1 MLGAAS
7 AKGDVMSYQS
17 IRGRL
22 LATTMLGAAAAAAL
36 TAMPAA
42 AQTSAQTQ
50 VQEIV
55 VTGSRIRRV
64 DTETAAPV
72 LTVDQQ
78 SFTDRGVVQAGDLM
92 NQISSNI
99 PSFPIAPGS
108 GAAAGAGQQ
117 FPNLFGLGPGR
128 TLTLVNGRRFVAS
141 SNGLAGSSVDT
152 NMIPLGLLDRVEVV
166 QGGGAAVY
174 GSDAIAGVINYVL
187 KTDFEGVVLD
197 AQTGISSRNDYPV
210 HSLRGTFGKNFL
222 EDRANLAVNLEW
234 SKSDSL
240 LDYDRPRSN
249 LGRITV
255 PNPANTS
262 GTDGIPS
269 IKEIVDAR
277 FWEFNPNGVIFTTPA
292 PVPAFLLGQQFTSA
306 GALAAFNPG
315 SIQGVPFASGGDGL
329 TYRELAALRTG
340 IERFSVNAIGHY
352 DLTDRVRLTG
362 EMLYGRTEGADPY
375 AVQSSNTVLNNA
387 ASGSGVI
394 AFTRTNAF
402 LSPATLAQLTAL
414 RPAFGAGA
422 PLFLSKWFDD
432 LLPTREGTQVT
443 ESYRVL
449 AGLEGDFDLA
459 ERNFYWSATVS
470 RGVTEGRQE
479 AFGVNTAR
487 FNNAINAVRNTA
499 GTIVCAINADATTA
513 NDDAACVPI
522 NPFGAGNVSAEAR
535 AYATTLTGQEFYNV
549 QDNFLA
555 TLGGDLFTLP
565 AGPVQFVLA
574 YEHRAED
581 AKFVPLPAAQQGLT
595 GSRVPTVAT
604 RGEYN
609 TNEYS
614 AELLVPILG
623 GDLTLPFAQSLEFEG
638 ALRRVQNS
646 LAGDEDVWGA
656 GLRWGVFE
664 GLTLR
669 GSLSRN
675 FRAPTLEQ
683 LLAPS
688 RTALGSIGQ
697 DPCDADRINSG
708 PAPATRLA
716 NCQALFAANPGFGP
730 LATFQ
735 NPAENFAAALI
746 TTGGNPD
753 LRNEISDTTTYG
765 FIFQP
770 TFVPG
775 LTVAIDRVEVDL
787 TDGLS
792 AFTPL
797 NFMATCFDASPQPA
811 DICSRF
817 TRTSTGA
824 TATAQTTTFNAGLVT
839 YRGET
844 YFAGYT
850 FAPGRFFGDAD
861 WGDLDLSVEA
871 THTAKL
877 ETSVTGF
884 DQARLEG
891 SVANPDWTT
900 RFDARHVRGPMRL
913 TYSMIYLP
921 EVKAAPTATIEN
933 NPNPIIPRNIRHSVS
948 GQYNF
953 GKYTVRAGVINLT
966 DEEPSYPTRNYGD
979 ILGRQYYVGL
989 NARF

>member
-1 MLGAAS
+1 
-7 AKGDVMSYQS
+7 MSYQT

-22 LATTMLGAAAAAAL
+22 LATTMLGAAMAAAL
-36 TAMPAA
+36 SAAPAV
-42 AQTSAQTQ
+42 AQTTDATQ
-50 VQEIV
+50 IQEII

-78 SFTDRGVVQAGDLM
+78 SFTDRGVVQVGDLM

-99 PSFPIAPGS
+99 PNYPIAAGS
-108 GAAAGAGQQ
+108 GTAAGAGQQ

-187 KTDFEGVVLD
+187 KTNFEGIELD
-197 AQTGISSRNDYPV
+197 AQTGISSRSDYPV
-210 HSLRGTFGKNFL
+210 HALRGTFGKNFL
-222 EDRANLAVNLEW
+222 DARGNVALNLEW
-234 SKSDSL
+234 SQNDSL

-262 GTDGIPS
+262 NTDGIPS
-269 IKEIVDAR
+269 VKEIFDAR

-292 PVPAFLLGQQFTSA
+292 PVPGFLLGQQFTSA
-306 GALAAFNPG
+306 GGIAAYNPG
-315 SIQGVPFASGGDGL
+315 SIQGVPFASGGEGQ

-340 IERFSVNAIGHY
+340 VERFSANAIGHF

-362 EMLYGRTEGADPY
+362 ELLYGRTEGTDPY
-375 AVQSSNTVLNNA
+375 AAQSSYTVLNNA
-387 ASGSGVI
+387 ASGAGVI
-394 AFTRTNAF
+394 TFTRTNPF
-402 LSPATLAQLTAL
+402 LSPATVAQLTAL

-432 LLPTREGTQVT
+432 LLPTREGSQVT
-443 ESYRVL
+443 ESYRAL
-449 AGLEGDFDLA
+449 AGLEGDFDFA
-459 ERNFYWSATVS
+459 ERNFYWSATAS

-479 AFGVNTAR
+479 AWGVDTAR
-487 FNNAINAVRNTA
+487 FNNAINAVRNSA
-499 GTIVCAINADATTA
+499 GTIVCAINADASTA
-513 NDDAACVPI
+513 NDDAACAPI
-522 NPFGAGNVSAEAR
+522 NPFGNGNVSPEAR
-535 AYATTLTGQEFYNV
+535 AYATVQTGQEFYNV

-555 TLGGDLFTLP
+555 TVGGDLFTLP
-565 AGPVQFVLA
+565 AGPAKFSLA
-574 YEHRAED
+574 YEYRRES
-581 AKFVPLPAAQQGLT
+581 AKFVPLEASQRGLT

-604 RGEYN
+604 RGEYD

-623 GDLTLPFAQSLEFEG
+623 GDVTLPFARSVEFEG
-638 ALRRVQNS
+638 AFRRVKNS
-646 LAGDEDVWGA
+646 LAGSEDVWGA
-656 GLRWGVFE
+656 GLRWEVFD

-669 GSLSRN
+669 GSRSRN

-688 RTALGSIGQ
+688 RTALASVGQ
-697 DPCDADRINSG
+697 DPCDADRISGG

-716 NCQALFAANPGFGP
+716 NCQALFAANPSYGP

-735 NPAENFAAALI
+735 NPAENFAAALV

-753 LRNEISDTTTYG
+753 LRNEISDTTTIG

-770 TFVPG
+770 TFAPG
-775 LTVAIDRVEVDL
+775 LTIVVDRIEVDL

-792 AFTPL
+792 PFTPQ
-797 NFMATCFDASPQPA
+797 NFMETCYDSSPQPA

-817 TRTSTGA
+817 TRDATGA
-824 TATAQTTTFNAGLVT
+824 TATAQTTTFNAGEVT

-844 YFAGYT
+844 YFVGYT

-861 WGDLDLSVEA
+861 WGNLDLSIEA

-884 DQARLEG
+884 DRSRLEG
-891 SVANPDWTT
+891 TVANPDWTT
-900 RFDARHVRGPMRL
+900 RFDARHVRGPVRL

-921 EVKAAPTATIEN
+921 EVKATPTATIEN
-933 NPNPIIPRNIRHSVS
+933 NPNPIIERNIRHSVS
-948 GQYNF
+948 GQYDF

>member
-1 MLGAAS
+1 MN
-7 AKGDVMSYQS
+7 DQS
-17 IRGRL
+17 IRRRL
-22 LATTMLGAAAAAAL
+22 LATTVLGAAMAAAL
-36 TAMPAA
+36 SAAPA
-42 AQTSAQTQ
+42 SAQTGDDTQ
-50 VQEIV
+50 LQEII

-64 DTETAAPV
+64 EVDTAAPV
-72 LTVDQQ
+72 LSVDQQ
-78 SFTDRGVVQAGDLM
+78 SFTDRGVVQVGDLM

-99 PSFPIAPGS
+99 PNYPIAAGS
-108 GAAAGAGQQ
+108 GSAAGAGQQ
-117 FPNLFGLGPGR
+117 FPNLFGLGAGR

-187 KTDFEGVVLD
+187 KTNFEGVELD
-197 AQTGISSRNDYPV
+197 AQTGISSRSDYPV
-210 HSLRGTFGKNFL
+210 HALRGTFGKNFMD
-222 EDRANLAVNLEW
+222 DRGNVALNLEW
-234 SKSDSL
+234 SQNDSL

-255 PNPANTS
+255 PNSANTS
-262 GTDGIPS
+262 STDGIPS
-269 IKEIVDAR
+269 VKEIFDAR

-292 PVPAFLLGQQFTSA
+292 PVPGFLLGQQFTSA
-306 GALAAFNPG
+306 GGIAAYNPG

-340 IERFSVNAIGHY
+340 VERFSANAIGHF

-362 EMLYGRTEGADPY
+362 ELLYGRTEGTDPY
-375 AVQSSNTVLNNA
+375 AAQASNTVLNNA
-387 ASGSGVI
+387 ASGAGVI
-394 AFTRTNAF
+394 AFTRNNAF
-402 LSPATLAQLTAL
+402 LTPATVAQLTAL

-432 LLPTREGTQVT
+432 LLPTREGSQVT

-449 AGLEGDFDLA
+449 AGLEGDFDFA

-470 RGVTEGRQE
+470 RGVTDGRQE
-479 AFGVNTAR
+479 AWGVDAAR
-487 FNNAINAVRNTA
+487 FNNAVNAVRNGA
-499 GTIVCAINADATTA
+499 GTIVCAINADASTA
-513 NDDAACVPI
+513 NDDAACAPI
-522 NPFGAGNVSAEAR
+522 NPFGNGNVSPEAR
-535 AYATTLTGQEFYNV
+535 AYATVQTGQEFYNV

-555 TLGGDLFTLP
+555 TLGGDLFDLP
-565 AGPVQFVLA
+565 AGPAKFSLA
-574 YEHRAED
+574 YEYRRES
-581 AKFVPLPAAQQGLT
+581 AKFVPLEASQRGLT

-604 RGEYN
+604 RGEYD

-614 AELLVPILG
+614 AELLVPIIG
-623 GDLTLPFAQSLEFEG
+623 GDVTLPFAQAVDFEG
-638 ALRRVQNS
+638 AFRRVKNS
-646 LAGDEDVWGA
+646 LAGSEDVWGA
-656 GLRWGVFE
+656 GLRWEVFE

-669 GSLSRN
+669 GSRSRN

-688 RTALGSIGQ
+688 RTALASVGH
-697 DPCDADRINSG
+697 DPCDADRISGG

-716 NCQALFAANPGFGP
+716 NCQALFAANPGYGP
-730 LATFQ
+730 LSTFQ
-735 NPAENFAAALI
+735 NPAENFNAALV

-753 LRNEISDTTTYG
+753 LRNEISDTITYG
-765 FIFQP
+765 LIFQP
-770 TFVPG
+770 TFAPG
-775 LTVAIDRVEVDL
+775 LTLVVDRIEVDL

-792 AFTPL
+792 PFTPQ
-797 NFMATCFDASPQPA
+797 NFMETCYDSSPQPA

-817 TRTSTGA
+817 TRDATGA
-824 TATAQTTTFNAGLVT
+824 TATAQTTTFNAGEVT

-850 FAPGRFFGDAD
+850 FSPGRFFGDAD
-861 WGDLDLSVEA
+861 WGTLDLSVEA
-871 THTAKL
+871 THTDKL

-884 DQARLEG
+884 DLTRSDG
-891 SVANPDWTT
+891 TVAIPDWTT
-900 RFDARHVRGPMRL
+900 RFDARHVRGPVRL

-921 EVKAAPTATIEN
+921 EVKATPTATIEN
-933 NPNPIIPRNIRHSVS
+933 NPNPIIERNIRHSVS
-948 GQYNF
+948 GQYDF
-953 GKYTVRAGVINLT
+953 GNYTVRAGVINLT
-966 DEEPSYPTRNYGD
+966 DEEPSYPTRNHGD

>member
-1 MLGAAS
+1 
-7 AKGDVMSYQS
+7 MSYQS

-22 LATTMLGAAAAAAL
+22 FATTMLGAAMAATL
-36 TAMPAA
+36 TAAPA
-42 AQTSAQTQ
+42 SAQSSDDTQ
-50 VQEIV
+50 LQEIV

-64 DTETAAPV
+64 EVDTAAPV

-78 SFTDRGVVQAGDLM
+78 SFTDRGVVQVGDLM

-99 PSFPIAPGS
+99 PNYPIAAGS
-108 GAAAGAGQQ
+108 GSAAGAGQQ
-117 FPNLFGLGPGR
+117 FPNLFGLGAGR

-187 KTDFEGVVLD
+187 KTNFEGVELD
-197 AQTGISSRNDYPV
+197 AQTGVSSRNDYPV
-210 HSLRGTFGKNFL
+210 HSLRGTFGKNFMD
-222 EDRANLAVNLEW
+222 DRGNVAVNLEW
-234 SKSDSL
+234 SQNDSL

-255 PNPANTS
+255 ANSANTS
-262 GTDGIPS
+262 STDGIPS
-269 IKEIVDAR
+269 IKEIFDAR

-292 PVPAFLLGQQFTSA
+292 PVPVFLLGQQFTPAGGVSA
-306 GALAAFNPG
+306 YNPG
-315 SIQGVPFASGGDGL
+315 SIQGVPFASGGEGL

-340 IERFSVNAIGHY
+340 VERFSANAIGHY
-352 DLTDRVRLTG
+352 DLTDRIRLTG
-362 EMLYGRTEGADPY
+362 ELLYGRTEGTDPY
-375 AVQSSNTVLNNA
+375 AAQSSYTVLNNA
-387 ASGSGVI
+387 ASGAGVI
-394 AFTRTNAF
+394 AFTRNNAF
-402 LSPATLAQLTAL
+402 LTPATVAQLTAL

-432 LLPTREGTQVT
+432 LLPTREGSQVT

-449 AGLEGDFDLA
+449 AGLEGDFDFA
-459 ERNFYWSATVS
+459 ERNFYWSVTAS

-479 AFGVNTAR
+479 AYGVDTAR
-487 FNNAINAVRNTA
+487 FNNAINAVRNGA
-499 GTIVCAINADATTA
+499 GTIVCAINADASTA
-513 NDDAACVPI
+513 NDDAACAPI
-522 NPFGAGNVSAEAR
+522 NPFGNGNVSPEAR
-535 AYATTLTGQEFYNV
+535 AYATVQTGQEFYNV
-549 QDNFLA
+549 QDNVLA
-555 TLGGDLFTLP
+555 TIGGDLFTLP
-565 AGPVQFVLA
+565 AGPAKFSLA
-574 YEHRAED
+574 FEHRREN
-581 AKFVPLPAAQQGLT
+581 AKFVPLEASQRGLT

-604 RGEYN
+604 RGEYD

-623 GDLTLPFAQSLEFEG
+623 GDVTLPFAQSVEFEG
-638 ALRRVQNS
+638 AFRRVKNS
-646 LAGDEDVWGA
+646 LAGSEDVWGA
-656 GLRWGVFE
+656 GLRWEVFE

-669 GSLSRN
+669 GSRSRN

-688 RTALGSIGQ
+688 RTALASVGQ
-697 DPCDADRINSG
+697 DPCDADRISGG

-716 NCQALFAANPGFGP
+716 NCQALFAANPGYGP
-730 LATFQ
+730 LSTFQ
-735 NPAENFAAALI
+735 NPAENFAAALV
-746 TTGGNPD
+746 TTGGNSD
-753 LRNEISDTTTYG
+753 LRNEIADTTTFG

-770 TFVPG
+770 TFAPG
-775 LTVAIDRVEVDL
+775 LTVVIDRIEVDL

-792 AFTPL
+792 PFTPQ
-797 NFMATCFDASPQPA
+797 NFMETCYDSSPQPA

-817 TRTSTGA
+817 TRNAAGA
-824 TATAQTTTFNAGLVT
+824 TATAQTTTFNAGQIT

-861 WGDLDLSVEA
+861 WGNLDLSIEA

-884 DQARLEG
+884 DRSRLEG
-891 SVANPDWTT
+891 TVANPDWTT
-900 RFDARHVRGPMRL
+900 RFDARHVRGPVRL

-921 EVKAAPTATIEN
+921 EVKATPTATIEN
-933 NPNPIIPRNIRHSVS
+933 NPNPVIERNIRHSVS
-948 GQYNF
+948 GQYDF